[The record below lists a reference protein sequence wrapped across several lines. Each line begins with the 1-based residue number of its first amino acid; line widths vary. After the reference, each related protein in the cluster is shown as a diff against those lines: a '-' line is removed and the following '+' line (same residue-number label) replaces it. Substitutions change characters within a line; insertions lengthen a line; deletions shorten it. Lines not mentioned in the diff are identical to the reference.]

1 MPLGPYVYW
10 RAAAP
15 TPAAGMAAPST
26 TAGAPTRITAETAAA
41 TAARLVTFIVEG
53 EENGLAEE
61 GRGGKRQR
69 RVTPDGE

>member
-1 MPLGPYVYW
+1 
-10 RAAAP
+10 
-15 TPAAGMAAPST
+15 MAAPST